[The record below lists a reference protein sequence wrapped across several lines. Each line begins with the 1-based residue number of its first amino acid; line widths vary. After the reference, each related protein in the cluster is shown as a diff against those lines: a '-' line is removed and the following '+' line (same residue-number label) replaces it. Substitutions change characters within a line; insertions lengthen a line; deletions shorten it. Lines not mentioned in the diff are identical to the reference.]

1 MKKLFQKIDK
11 SISHSNDRSLHTGR
25 RHSLPANIE
34 TDLLY
39 SGEQHGLAS
48 RGRSAARATELS
60 DGSTDELSEIVSVRS
75 LALSESDTL
84 ALTEP
89 QHFELQ
95 ESYQDNYTAYLPFLL
110 RRLRIEQNQ
119 VEAEMAA
126 RNAAGEHMEAV
137 PNSVVVG
144 VNRDAVDRGHD
155 PQNVENINAQELRNR
170 GLLSS
175 GSGSGSGSA
184 SDRSALDGSERLNGR
199 HDVLET
205 ETDPLDDEK
214 TIASR
219 QNDRDYIMR
228 RLMTSYNAKR
238 SLIVVSEFIKSTTY
252 VFPCAESYALFK
264 ELRLNKNK
272 LQKRKNSVIVY
283 DDKCNISRVTGAS
296 ANSLALSSPNNAIV
310 DRRQHIIPVD
320 YKVKGQGLPVFKVSV
335 PYMSSFRR
343 KTPFMVFRKYREVP
357 EKPSA
362 VSGAET
368 DEHFETYNFC
378 EVHCKMFQPYKRYTF
393 QFSPAG
399 EAPFKVYAFQNNNRP
414 FTDFNYKGSRF
425 RVLGTLLLLAYV
437 IAYNPELKLF
447 ILDEL
452 QASLADDLVE
462 REHRTDFFSR
472 SRHSSSGNIHEEA
485 HSRINGRSSRNDHSD
500 ERTNYQSSSVHP
512 AELQD
517 PVPRPDNPIVVDG
530 ESYIRSSGQLFIPND
545 SPPFS
550 RFVDSF
556 VYQNNALFLPKKFTE
571 VGKVEVYQN
580 PEEYGSASPLTT
592 YAVDTD
598 SLVLTTILLALR
610 EANVRMAKRQHTGV
624 TNRMSV
630 FNSLP
635 VQGPGTF
642 FGAAVM

>member
-11 SISHSNDRSLHTGR
+11 SISHSGERSLLAGR
-25 RHSLPANIE
+25 RHSLPANIH

-48 RGRSAARATELS
+48 MGRSSTQTTGLNGGNNEELS
-60 DGSTDELSEIVSVRS
+60 DLASVRS

-95 ESYQDNYTAYLPFLL
+95 ESYQDNYTAYLPYLL

-126 RNAAGEHMEAV
+126 RNVHDQNVESVH
-137 PNSVVVG
+137 NSVAVG
-144 VNRDAVDRGHD
+144 VNSDTVDRGHD
-155 PQNVENINAQELRNR
+155 PHNLEHVNVEVRNHR
-170 GLLSS
+170 EGLSS
-175 GSGSGSGSA
+175 GSGTRSA
-184 SDRSALDGSERLNGR
+184 SSSDRSASDGSGSEPLNENT
-199 HDVLET
+199 DVIET
-205 ETDPLDDEK
+205 ETDPLDDDK

-264 ELRLNKNK
+264 ELRLSKSK
-272 LQKRKNSVIVY
+272 IQKRKNSVIVY

-296 ANSLALSSPNNAIV
+296 ADSLALSAPNNTVV
-310 DRRQHIIPVD
+310 DRRQHIIPLD
-320 YKVKGQGLPVFKVSV
+320 YKIKGQGLPVFKVSV

-343 KTPFMVFRKYREVP
+343 KTPFMVFRKFKEIP
-357 EKPSA
+357 EKPS
-362 VSGAET
+362 VVPGAEP

-378 EVHCKMFQPYKRYTF
+378 EVHYKMFQPYKRYTF

-414 FTDFNYKGSRF
+414 FTDFNYKNSRF

-452 QASLADDLVE
+452 QASLADDLIE
-462 REHRTDFFSR
+462 REHRSDFFSR
-472 SRHSSSGNIHEEA
+472 SRHNCSANIRGDMA
-485 HSRINGRSSRNDHSD
+485 HSRSDGRSANPTNDQNSSA
-500 ERTNYQSSSVHP
+500 QSN
-512 AELQD
+512 ELVD
-517 PVPRPDNPIVVDG
+517 PVPRADNPIVLDG

-556 VYQNNALFLPKKFTE
+556 VYQNNSLFLPKKFTE
-571 VGKVEVYQN
+571 VGKVDVYQN

-598 SLVLTTILLALR
+598 SLVLTTILLTLR
-610 EANVRMAKRQHTGV
+610 EANVRMAKRQHTSV

-635 VQGPGTF
+635 VQGPGMF